1 MTSQRWTR
9 IRSPVSPFPHRLHL
23 TFSLGPQQTKRQVAV
38 PAQQKVLPLIPL
50 PPSTLLSHTHTHTA
64 LSFMLAIFHLLNLLS
79 ILSSLEC
86 FVSLS
91 RLWSENTDSHFLLP
105 HVPILCSAHCW
116 SLITPGNPSAFLSLL
131 RMTALRQVKGDVH
144 TLSAGPQMKWPF
156 PSLFHRSYKLSPS
169 TAGTTTPL
177 AL

>member
-23 TFSLGPQQTKRQVAV
+23 TFSLGPQQTERQVAV

-50 PPSTLLSHTHTHTA
+50 PPSTLLTHTHTQ
-64 LSFMLAIFHLLNLLS
+64 
-79 ILSSLEC
+79 C
-86 FVSLS
+86 
-91 RLWSENTDSHFLLP
+91 
-105 HVPILCSAHCW
+105 
-116 SLITPGNPSAFLSLL
+116 SLIHASYIPPIKPSVYPFIPRMFCLFELSLIRKYRLPFFASSCADTPLFPPLISDHSWQPSAFLSLL
-131 RMTALRQVKGDVH
+131 RMTALRQVKEDIY

-156 PSLFHRSYKLSPS
+156 PSLFHRSYKLSPP